1 VKKKYT
7 KIVTLE
13 MEQEVLNGG
22 DWRFVKWGFVRERL
36 GSSYNPWKAT

>member
-1 VKKKYT
+1 MRVEDLPSIPVKKKYT

-22 DWRFVKWGFVRERL
+22 DWRFVK
-36 GSSYNPWKAT
+36 